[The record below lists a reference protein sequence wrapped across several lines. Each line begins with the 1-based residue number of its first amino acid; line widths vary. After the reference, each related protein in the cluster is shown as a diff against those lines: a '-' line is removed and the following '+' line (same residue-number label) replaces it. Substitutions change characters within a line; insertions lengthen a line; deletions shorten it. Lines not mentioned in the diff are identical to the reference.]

1 MRTRKLRREV
11 VYVLEAA
18 ILGALQASLS
28 ARLNNRAGSFLLFV
42 GLLLG
47 LKYLNDSF
55 LEKHLR

>member
-1 MRTRKLRREV
+1 MRTRKLRPEV
-11 VYVLEAA
+11 VYVLEAG
-18 ILGALQASLS
+18 ILGALQAVLS

-47 LKYLNDSF
+47 LKYLNDRF